1 MTEQPAWVISS
12 ATAQRRSGNVR
23 VAAVAAMAAMDW
35 RRSIMGF
42 DSCGFRV
49 GGGHFLPAAAGL
61 LQRAGAVRV
70 TGRPGAGGR
79 RGRGRAE
86 PAPEGMTSGMT
97 PKPKAIEVITMGRKR
112 NRAAARA
119 DSIKP

>member
-42 DSCGFRV
+42 DSCGLR
-49 GGGHFLPAAAGL
+49 GGGGSLLLAPAAFEQAADHDEEPGYEE
-61 LQRAGAVRV
+61 QGQRRAGDHAAQHA
-70 TGRPGAGGR
+70 GADGALA
-79 RGRGRAE
+79 GRAGTRGDDQRHD
-86 PAPEGMTSGMT
+86 AQAKGHRG
-97 PKPKAIEVITMGRKR
+97 
-112 NRAAARA
+112 
-119 DSIKP
+119 

>member
-42 DSCGFRV
+42 DSCGLRV
-49 GGGHFLPAAAGL
+49 GGGSFEEAGDNEEEPGYEE
-61 LQRAGAVRV
+61 QGQRRAGDHAAQHA
-70 TGRPGAGGR
+70 GADGALA
-79 RGRGRAE
+79 GRAGTRGDDQRHD
-86 PAPEGMTSGMT
+86 AQA
-97 PKPKAIEVITMGRKR
+97 K
-112 NRAAARA
+112 
-119 DSIKP
+119 